1 MGSEMHKQ
9 TPNPTQTFTSRV
21 TRRGAIGRLGAT
33 IGLAAAPAALAGAAR
48 AQSARKTFVLIHG
61 GLHGGWVWRRVSDRL
76 EAKGHKVFAP
86 TLTGLGER
94 SHLLS
99 KDINLDTHISDVVNL
114 IKWEDLTD
122 CCVVTASYGGFPL
135 SGALEQVGDR
145 VSSIVWLDAQKPE
158 NGQTVLDVVGAGF
171 RERITNAI
179 NKGEISFPPAK
190 PGPIFVNEKDA
201 DFVLAKA
208 TPHPIGTLVQPIK
221 LSGAREKIAKKTF
234 IRVPKY
240 PDPGLSKLFAECKA
254 DKSWNTFELADSGHL
269 AMLDAPERVTDL
281 LLQAA

>member
-1 MGSEMHKQ
+1 MG
-9 TPNPTQTFTSRV
+9 RI
-21 TRRGAIGRLGAT
+21 GAAV
-33 IGLAAAPAALAGAAR
+33 ALAGAATR
-48 AQSARKTFVLIHG
+48 LTSAASAQSARRTFVLIHG

-99 KDINLDTHISDVVNL
+99 KDINLDMHVSDIVNL
-114 IKWEDLTD
+114 IKWEELTD
-122 CCVVTASYGGFPL
+122 CCVVTASYGGFPA
-135 SGALEQVGDR
+135 SGALEQIGDR

-158 NGQTVLDVVGAGF
+158 NGQTVLDLVGSGF

-179 NKGEISFPPAK
+179 SKGEISFPPVK

-201 DFVLAKA
+201 DFVLSKA
-208 TPHPIGTLVQPIK
+208 TPHPINTLVQPIN
-221 LSGAREKIAKKTF
+221 LSGARERIAKKTF

-240 PDPGLSKLFAECKA
+240 PDPSLIKTFAECKT
-254 DKSWNTFELADSGHL
+254 DKSWSTFELADSGHL